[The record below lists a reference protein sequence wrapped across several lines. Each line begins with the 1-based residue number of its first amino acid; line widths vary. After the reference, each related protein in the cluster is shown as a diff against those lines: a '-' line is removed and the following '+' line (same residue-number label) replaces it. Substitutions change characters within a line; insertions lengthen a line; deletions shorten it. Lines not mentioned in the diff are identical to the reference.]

1 MTAHAENGMNAVLVG
16 LDMGVSVRNA
26 DLGEL
31 RELAASAGLNPIV
44 VVRTLSLCGRG
55 VTGGR

>member
-31 RELAASAGLNPIV
+31 RELAASAGLNPVGQISGK
-44 VVRTLSLCGRG
+44 RLALPSRRHSL
-55 VTGGR
+55 